1 MEIYTLPLG
10 SYMTNCY
17 LVSGKPGACVV
28 IDPGFEPELVLA
40 ALKKRELTPEAILL
54 THGHFDHVG
63 AVLPIREKYGCPVYL
78 APEDL
83 NLPAYLT
90 LPVGA
95 TTDVEEGDVLELAG
109 ISFRVLHT
117 PGHTEGS
124 VCYLTENALFC
135 GDTLFEG
142 SCGRTDLPGGSI
154 PKMLDSLRRL
164 RELDFA
170 GGVFTGHGGST
181 TLAKERQSN
190 PYLMEVPGYEF

>member
-28 IDPGFEPELVLA
+28 IDPGFESDLVLA
-40 ALKKRELTPEAILL
+40 ALKKRNLTPEAILL

-63 AVLPIREKYGCPVYL
+63 AVLPIREAYGCPVYL

-83 NLPAYLT
+83 HLPAYLT

-95 TTDVEEGDVLELAG
+95 TTDVEEGDCLELAG

-117 PGHTEGS
+117 PGHTDGS

-154 PKMLDSLRRL
+154 PKMLDSLKRL
-164 RELDFA
+164 REMDFS
-170 GGVFTGHGGST
+170 GGVFPGHGGST
-181 TLAKERQSN
+181 TLAQERKNN
-190 PYLMEVPGYEF
+190 PYLTDESGFRF